1 VPPRVAAELYHAL
14 AAIPGVAVN
23 ANATDVAG
31 RRGVA
36 FTLALTPGTVPAGGF
51 TGGTAASDTGEIIL
65 DPRDYHLLGYATL
78 TPGGQPLKA
87 VAILRQAF
95 VSGPGVQPGPARP
108 AGRPA

>member
-1 VPPRVAAELYHAL
+1 VAAELYHAL

-36 FTLALTPGTVPAGGF
+36 FTLAPTPGGTVPAGGF
-51 TGGTAASDTGEIIL
+51 TGGTAASDAGEIIL

-95 VSGPGVQPGPARP
+95 VSGRGVQPGPARP
-108 AGRPA
+108 GARPA